1 MEFVEKCVMEVKAG
15 QINQYV
21 HIVEAFQGP
30 IFRYCCRMLGN
41 RQEAEDAVQDI
52 LVKGF
57 EKIGMYEP
65 SGSFSSWLYK
75 IAHNHCLNLLRKR
88 SIQHKFQSWFRQNTV
103 AESAEQTITSRLFG
117 EPLASAIT
125 SLSAEERSLLI
136 LRALEEKSFAE
147 IGEISGKSTE
157 AVKKKYGRLK
167 LKLQRLMEQKGG
179 AGYDAKERHYSSR

>member
-15 QINQYV
+15 EINQYV
-21 HIVEAFQGP
+21 HIVEAFQAP
-30 IFRYCCRMLGN
+30 MFRYCSRMLSN

-52 LVKGF
+52 LVKAF
-57 EKIGMYEP
+57 EKIELFEP
-65 SGSFSSWLYK
+65 NGSFSSWLYK
-75 IAHNHCLNLLRKR
+75 IAHHHCLNLLRKR
-88 SIQHKFQSWFRQNTV
+88 SVQRKFQSWFRQDAVT
-103 AESAEQTITSRLFG
+103 ESAEQTMMSQLFG

-147 IGEISGKSTE
+147 IGEISGKSME

-179 AGYDAKERHYSSR
+179 AEYAKGQNHTS